1 MKSLGVSF
9 QRVAVAKSANVLKLL
24 FCSLI
29 CPNVPLSVAPL
40 RAATG
45 ASSDGALRAAGTSP
59 EAAAAHGA
67 RRGQGQED
75 RRQLQLCDGQVGPGR
90 RRRQVREQ
98 RSVIYEG
105 EKIKLFDCLSFPWAV
120 ACSDP
125 TSQLTLVQTAEI
137 TVRFRRQFS
146 DSTL

>member
-1 MKSLGVSF
+1 MFTFCRQEIALIHFISHNLGPTFYSILVDY
-9 QRVAVAKSANVLKLL
+9 SAD
-24 FCSLI
+24 SRLI

-45 ASSDGALRAAGTSP
+45 ASSDGALRAPGTAP

-105 EKIKLFDCLSFPWAV
+105 EKSNNLIDSSNHIAI
-120 ACSDP
+120 A
-125 TSQLTLVQTAEI
+125 
-137 TVRFRRQFS
+137 FS
-146 DSTL
+146 AD

>member
-1 MKSLGVSF
+1 MTVYY
-9 QRVAVAKSANVLKLL
+9 SAD
-24 FCSLI
+24 CGLI
-29 CPNVPLSVAPL
+29 GPNFLLSVAPL

-45 ASSDGALRAAGTSP
+45 ASSDGALRAAGTAP

-90 RRRQVREQ
+90 RRRQVRQQ

-105 EKIKLFDCLSFPWAV
+105 EKNNNLIDSSNYIAI
-120 ACSDP
+120 ACS
-125 TSQLTLVQTAEI
+125 QTHANLC
-137 TVRFRRQFS
+137 S
-146 DSTL
+146 